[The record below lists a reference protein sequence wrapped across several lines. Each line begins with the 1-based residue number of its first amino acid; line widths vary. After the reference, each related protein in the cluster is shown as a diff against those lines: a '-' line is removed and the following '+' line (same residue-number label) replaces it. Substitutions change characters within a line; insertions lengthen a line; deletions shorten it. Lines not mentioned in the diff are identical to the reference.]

1 MDEKHT
7 KAVNTAFIELYK
19 KGLIY
24 RRKALVNWC
33 SALKSTVSDIEVENI
48 IINRPKEIEIPGYDK
63 KVKFGLIYHFSY
75 NLLDCDESIVVATTM
90 PETMLGDTAIAV
102 HPKDDR

>member
-19 KGLIY
+19 RGLIY
-24 RRKALVNWC
+24 RKKALVNWC
-33 SALKSTVSDIEVENI
+33 SALKSTVSDIEVENVTL
-48 IINRPKEIEIPGYDK
+48 NGPKELAIQGYDK
-63 KVKFGLIYHFSY
+63 KVKFGLIYHFAY
-75 NLLDCDESIVVATTM
+75 NLLDSTESIVVATTM

-102 HPKDDR
+102 NPKDER